1 MKIRIT
7 ESDIVSMVVESVR
20 RVLNERTQGGYE
32 TGSVEWIPFEDNEDR
47 MCDLYDKK
55 IIPEGLYYASFDIEA
70 TRSCTNYSDSRREI
84 APYSDYGDV
93 SYSGDYDEAI
103 KLINQVTDPNVK
115 NELMNSLNAAL
126 ESIEFDDFEEYE
138 PDPDDYYDSRRD
150 DGRLEEGIMEHD
162 KDDIDYGQVGDW
174 HVAQAQKSLSRG
186 REFSSLNDFVETA
199 KRCELPLRSYECYL
213 THSDIGLL
221 DKMVH
226 VYFYPSYISYDAPDP
241 SVGVT
246 FGGWEIESIDWAYA
260 EDEQCSVNGKL
271 EPLEQGKI
279 EWLDNAIEKLI
290 DDKFDNI
297 VDKLYS

>member
-7 ESDIVSMVVESVR
+7 ESDIVSMVVESVG

-126 ESIEFDDFEEYE
+126 ESIDFDDFEEYE

-150 DGRLEEGIMEHD
+150 DGRLEE
-162 KDDIDYGQVGDW
+162 
-174 HVAQAQKSLSRG
+174 A
-186 REFSSLNDFVETA
+186 REYDTWLG
-199 KRCELPLRSYECYL
+199 
-213 THSDIGLL
+213 HSDIPGSDGRFFNVVFYL
-221 DKMVH
+221 DN
-226 VYFYPSYISYDAPDP
+226 
-241 SVGVT
+241 
-246 FGGWEIESIDWAYA
+246 
-260 EDEQCSVNGKL
+260 NGQINYKL
-271 EPLEQGKI
+271 NGDSSQKVPEPIIPKPGS
-279 EWLDNAIEKLI
+279 WLDTQIRNYMEEHMGEIKANLFI
-290 DDKFDNI
+290 
-297 VDKLYS
+297 